1 MVDLEELEMADLG
14 ETDMFDFEG
23 TDLEDGLYEDG
34 LYEDGFD
41 GESSFEA
48 LDPEGYLYEGL
59 DPEGTDLEWGAY
71 ESWGGYETS
80 DLEADPFLGP
90 RISKATR
97 TISRAVR
104 GGISP
109 EFLKQLAQQAAKVAG
124 GAIGGPAGASIA
136 AQIAGNVLREGDLYY
151 ESSWESSW
159 YETDAAMEGDPLM
172 EEMSYNAAMA
182 AEAASDQEAAPFIDA
197 MANLAGPVLSS
208 LLGETADPL
217 YEDGFDGETDTL
229 GERDEFLPALIPFAA
244 PLIGRGIK
252 AVGSLL
258 SRNHSTR
265 RFVGAL
271 PKVVAE
277 TAYDMRRLG
286 RPTSGDVTAAMA
298 RRTTRALG
306 NPTALSQT
314 MRQNRAIAARAQAR
328 PAQTMRQNR
337 VAAARAQAQPAMSM
351 GAMGTDGAA
360 PGNRGGMRRYGI
372 FYGPPAPASRTGR
385 RVVGYM
391 LRPIYSS
398 SRGRN

>member
-1 MVDLEELEMADLG
+1 VAATPLPAFLAVGIPKEETEMVDLEELEMADLG

-23 TDLEDGLYEDG
+23 TDFEGGLYEGG
-34 LYEDGFD
+34 LYEGGFD
-41 GESSFEA
+41 GESDYEG
-48 LDPEGYLYEGL
+48 LDPEGYLYEGR
-59 DPEGTDLEWGAY
+59 DPEGTDLEWGA
-71 ESWGGYETS
+71 YETS

-90 RISKATR
+90 LISKATR
-97 TISRAVR
+97 NISRAFP

-109 EFLKQLAQQAAKVAG
+109 GFLKQLAQQAAKVAG

-159 YETDAAMEGDPLM
+159 YETEAAMEGDPLM
-172 EEMSYNAAMA
+172 EAMSYNAAMA

-197 MANLAGPVLSS
+197 IAELAAPVLSS

-252 AVGSLL
+252 ALGSLL
-258 SRNHSTR
+258 SRSPRTR
-265 RFVGAL
+265 SLVGAL
-271 PKVVAE
+271 PTVAAE
-277 TAYDMRRLG
+277 TAYDMRSLG
-286 RPTSGDVTAAMA
+286 RRPTSRDVAAAMA
-298 RRTTRALG
+298 RRTTRVLG
-306 NPTALSQT
+306 NPTTLSQT
-314 MRQNRAIAARAQAR
+314 MRQNR
-328 PAQTMRQNR
+328 
-337 VAAARAQAQPAMSM
+337 VVAARAQAQPAMSM
-351 GAMGTDGAA
+351 GTMGTAGAV

-385 RVVGYM
+385 RVVGYL

>member
-23 TDLEDGLYEDG
+23 TDFEGGLYEGG
-34 LYEDGFD
+34 LYEGGLYEGGLYEGGFD
-41 GESSFEA
+41 GESDYEG

-71 ESWGGYETS
+71 ETS

-90 RISKATR
+90 HLLKAAR
-97 TISRAVR
+97 NISRAVP

-109 EFLKQLAQQAAKVAG
+109 GLLKQLKQWAEQAAKVAG
-124 GAIGGPAGASIA
+124 GAIAGPAGASIA
-136 AQIAGNVLREGDLYY
+136 AQIAGNVLREGDLSY

-172 EEMSYNAAMA
+172 EAMSYNAAMA

-197 MANLAGPVLSS
+197 IAKLTGPALSS

-252 AVGSLL
+252 ALGRHLCS
-258 SRNHSTR
+258 NPDTR
-265 RFVGAL
+265 ILANVL
-271 PKVVAE
+271 PKVAAE
-277 TAYDMRRLG
+277 TAYDMRSLG
-286 RPTSGDVTAAMA
+286 RQPTRRDVAAAMA

-306 NPTALSQT
+306 NPTALPQT
-314 MRQNRAIAARAQAR
+314 MRQNRVIAARAQAR
-328 PAQTMRQNR
+328 P
-337 VAAARAQAQPAMSM
+337 PMSM
-351 GAMGTDGAA
+351 GTVRTMGTMGTAGAA

-372 FYGPPAPASRTGR
+372 FYAPPARDSRTGDP
-385 RVVGYM
+385 VVG
-391 LRPIYSS
+391 
-398 SRGRN
+398 

>member
-14 ETDMFDFEG
+14 ETDMFDFES
-23 TDLEDGLYEDG
+23 TDFEGGLYEGG
-34 LYEDGFD
+34 LYEGGFD
-41 GESSFEA
+41 GESDYEG

-71 ESWGGYETS
+71 ETS

-90 RISKATR
+90 LISKATR
-97 TISRAVR
+97 NISRAFP
-104 GGISP
+104 GSISP
-109 EFLKQLAQQAAKVAG
+109 GFLKQLAQQAAKVAG

-172 EEMSYNAAMA
+172 EAMSYNAAMA

-197 MANLAGPVLSS
+197 IAELAGPVLSS

-252 AVGSLL
+252 ALGSLL
-258 SRNHSTR
+258 SRNPRTR
-265 RFVGAL
+265 SLWARCRRWL
-271 PKVVAE
+271 PKPPTTCVASGGSPPHA
-277 TAYDMRRLG
+277 TWRRRWPG
-286 RPTSGDVTAAMA
+286 
-298 RRTTRALG
+298 
-306 NPTALSQT
+306 
-314 MRQNRAIAARAQAR
+314 AR
-328 PAQTMRQNR
+328 PASSAIRPRCRRRCGRTGSSP
-337 VAAARAQAQPAMSM
+337 RAPRRDRPCPWERADH
-351 GAMGTDGAA
+351 GTMGTAGAA
-360 PGNRGGMRRYGI
+360 LGNRGGMRRYGI
-372 FYGPPAPASRTGR
+372 FYGPPARDSRTGR
-385 RVVGYM
+385 PVVGYE
-391 LRPIYSS
+391 LTPIYSS
-398 SRGRN
+398 SRGRS

>member
-14 ETDMFDFEG
+14 ETDMFDFES
-23 TDLEDGLYEDG
+23 TDFEGGLYEGG
-34 LYEDGFD
+34 LYESGFD
-41 GESSFEA
+41 GESDYEG

-71 ESWGGYETS
+71 ETS

-90 RISKATR
+90 LISKATR
-97 TISRAVR
+97 NISRAFP
-104 GGISP
+104 GSMSP
-109 EFLKQLAQQAAKVAG
+109 GFLKQLAQQAAKVAG
-124 GAIGGPAGASIA
+124 GAIAGPAGASMA
-136 AQIAGNVLREGDLYY
+136 AQIAGKVLREGDLYY

-159 YETDAAMEGDPLM
+159 YETDAVMEGDPLM
-172 EEMSYNAAMA
+172 EAMSYNAAMA

-197 MANLAGPVLSS
+197 IAELAGPGLSS

-229 GERDEFLPALIPFAA
+229 GERDEFFPALIPFAA

-252 AVGSLL
+252 ALGSVL
-258 SRNHSTR
+258 SSNPRTR
-265 RFVGAL
+265 RLLGAL
-271 PKVVAE
+271 PTVAAE
-277 TAYDMRRLG
+277 TAYEMRSLG
-286 RPTSGDVTAAMA
+286 RQPTSRDVAGAMA
-298 RRTTRALG
+298 RGTTRVLG
-306 NPTALSQT
+306 NPTKLSQT
-314 MRQNRAIAARAQAR
+314 MRQNRAIAARTQAR

-360 PGNRGGMRRYGI
+360 LGNRGGMRRYGI
-372 FYGPPAPASRTGR
+372 FYGPPARDSRTGR

-391 LRPIYSS
+391 LQPIYSS

>member
-1 MVDLEELEMADLG
+1 MVDLEDLEMADLG

-23 TDLEDGLYEDG
+23 TDFEGGLYES
-34 LYEDGFD
+34 GFD
-41 GESSFEA
+41 GESDYEGLDPEGYLYEG

-71 ESWGGYETS
+71 ETS

-90 RISKATR
+90 YLRKATR
-97 TISRAVR
+97 NISRAFP
-104 GGISP
+104 GSMSP
-109 EFLKQLAQQAAKVAG
+109 GFLKQLAQQAAKVAG
-124 GAIGGPAGASIA
+124 GAIAGPAGASIA
-136 AQIAGNVLREGDLYY
+136 AQVAGNVLREGDLSY

-159 YETDAAMEGDPLM
+159 YETDAVMEGDPLM
-172 EEMSYNAAMA
+172 EAMSYNAAMA

-197 MANLAGPVLSS
+197 MAKLTGPALSS

-252 AVGSLL
+252 ALGSHLC
-258 SRNHSTR
+258 SNPRTR
-265 RFVGAL
+265 SLANVL
-271 PKVVAE
+271 PKVAAE
-277 TAYDMRRLG
+277 TAYDMRSLERQ
-286 RPTSGDVTAAMA
+286 PTSRDVAAAMA
-298 RRTTRALG
+298 RGTTGVLG
-306 NPTALSQT
+306 NPTKLSQT
-314 MRQNRAIAARAQAR
+314 MRQNRVIARRAQAR
-328 PAQTMRQNR
+328 P
-337 VAAARAQAQPAMSM
+337 PMSM
-351 GAMGTDGAA
+351 GTVRTMGTMGTAGAA

-372 FYGPPAPASRTGR
+372 FYAPRARDSRTGR
-385 RVVGYM
+385 RVVGYE

>member
-1 MVDLEELEMADLG
+1 
-14 ETDMFDFEG
+14 
-23 TDLEDGLYEDG
+23 
-34 LYEDGFD
+34 
-41 GESSFEA
+41 
-48 LDPEGYLYEGL
+48 
-59 DPEGTDLEWGAY
+59 
-71 ESWGGYETS
+71 
-80 DLEADPFLGP
+80 
-90 RISKATR
+90 
-97 TISRAVR
+97 
-104 GGISP
+104 
-109 EFLKQLAQQAAKVAG
+109 LAQQAAKVAG
-124 GAIGGPAGASIA
+124 GAIAGPAGASMA
-136 AQIAGNVLREGDLYY
+136 AQIAGKVLREGDLYY

-244 PLIGRGIK
+244 PLIGRGIT

-258 SRNHSTR
+258 SRNRRTR
-265 RFVGAL
+265 SLLHAL

-298 RRTTRALG
+298 RRTTRVLG

-314 MRQNRAIAARAQAR
+314 MRQNRAVAARAQAR

-337 VAAARAQAQPAMSM
+337 VTAARAQAQPAMSM

-360 PGNRGGMRRYGI
+360 LGNRGGMRPYGI
-372 FYGPPAPASRTGR
+372 FYGPPVPASRTGR

-398 SRGRN
+398 SRGRS

>member
-23 TDLEDGLYEDG
+23 TDFEGGLYEGG
-34 LYEDGFD
+34 LYEGGFD
-41 GESSFEA
+41 GESDYEG

-71 ESWGGYETS
+71 ETS

-90 RISKATR
+90 LISKATR
-97 TISRAVR
+97 NISRAFP
-104 GGISP
+104 GSISP
-109 EFLKQLAQQAAKVAG
+109 GFLKQLAQQAAKVAG

-159 YETDAAMEGDPLM
+159 YETEAAMEGDPLM
-172 EEMSYNAAMA
+172 EAMSYNAAMA

-197 MANLAGPVLSS
+197 IAELAAPVLSS

-252 AVGSLL
+252 ALGSLL
-258 SRNHSTR
+258 SRNPSTR
-265 RFVGAL
+265 RLAGAL
-271 PKVVAE
+271 PTVAAE
-277 TAYDMRRLG
+277 TAYDMRSLG
-286 RPTSGDVTAAMA
+286 RRPTSRDVAAAMA
-298 RRTTRALG
+298 RRTTRVLG
-306 NPTALSQT
+306 NPTTLSQT

-328 PAQTMRQNR
+328 PARRCGRTGSSP
-337 VAAARAQAQPAMSM
+337 RAQAQPAMSM

-360 PGNRGGMRRYGI
+360 LGNRGGMRRYGI

-385 RVVGYM
+385 RVVGYE

>member
-23 TDLEDGLYEDG
+23 TDFEGGLYESG
-34 LYEDGFD
+34 LD
-41 GESSFEA
+41 GESDYEG

-71 ESWGGYETS
+71 ESS
-80 DLEADPFLGP
+80 DLEADPLLGP
-90 RISKATR
+90 LISKAAR
-97 TISRAVR
+97 NISRAVP
-104 GGISP
+104 GGMSSQ
-109 EFLKQLAQQAAKVAG
+109 FLKQLAQQAAKVAG

-136 AQIAGNVLREGDLYY
+136 AQIAGNVLREGDLSY

-159 YETDAAMEGDPLM
+159 YETDAVMEGDPLM

-197 MANLAGPVLSS
+197 IAKLTGPALSS

-229 GERDEFLPALIPFAA
+229 GERDEFLPALISFAA
-244 PLIGRGIK
+244 PLIGRGIN
-252 AVGSLL
+252 ALGSLL
-258 SRNHSTR
+258 SSNRRTR
-265 RFVGAL
+265 SLLGAL
-271 PKVVAE
+271 PTVAAE
-277 TAYDMRRLG
+277 TAYDMRSLG
-286 RPTSGDVTAAMA
+286 RQPTRRDVAAAMA
-298 RRTTRALG
+298 RRTTRVLG
-306 NPTALSQT
+306 NPTALPQT
-314 MRQNRAIAARAQAR
+314 MRQNRVIAARAQAR
-328 PAQTMRQNR
+328 P
-337 VAAARAQAQPAMSM
+337 PMSM
-351 GAMGTDGAA
+351 GTVRTMGTMGTAGAA

-372 FYGPPAPASRTGR
+372 FYAPPARDSRTGR

-391 LRPIYSS
+391 LRPIYAS